1 MEEVSPDIMENVA
14 KEFVQLCER
23 GGAPLQIENREM
35 EEELE
40 PLDRPKRPPRKP
52 ADLSALKALA
62 PDHLFELIRDEHPQ
76 TIAMIL
82 VHVSPEAASEILAE
96 LPDETRGEVGFRIAT
111 LDKIG
116 SSMVDEVAKFFD
128 EALYETDDSV
138 NVVKGGVDLMAN
150 ILNELDSFSGEV
162 ILEKIDENNSELAAA
177 IKQKMFTF
185 DDVVLVDNMG
195 LQKVLRRVESQ
206 ELAKALKAASS
217 DVKEKIFSNMSERA
231 GEMLREEIEVMG
243 AVRMKDVEDAQNIIT
258 RAIQEMEE
266 QGELIIAGRR
276 GGKSSLSK
284 IIKVRDSLDEEHCR
298 PHCFPRLQEGEA
310 EEDTPVEQKIKK
322 FNPIYPK
329 EPQVA
334 AVEGFEALFQKE
346 EEEVA
351 EPHQDEPDLAEKHAE
366 ELKESFS
373 KGFVEGEKSGS
384 LSERQRV
391 EPALEMLRASAEELR
406 QCRESLIARFEEA
419 SVELALAIAEKVV
432 CHEISINK
440 GTVVDVLKRA
450 VKANDGNEILKIK
463 INPSD
468 LQYIQETG
476 LSLSGL
482 NAEHATLEGD
492 DAVQS
497 GGCVIQTDFGYVDA
511 MIDHQLEAI
520 AEALRD
526 QR

>member
-1 MEEVSPDIMENVA
+1 MDPKRLPGSLKAAILVHAGGKRIQEKLFPLLEEEEKRMLQELLSQMEEVSPDIMENVA
-14 KEFVQLCER
+14 KEFVQLCEG
-23 GGAPLQIENREM
+23 GGAPLQIGTREM
-35 EEELE
+35 EAE
-40 PLDRPKRPPRKP
+40 PETPAPPKRPPRKP
-52 ADLSALKALA
+52 ADLSALKALT

-82 VHVSPEAASEILAE
+82 VHVSPEAASEVLAE

-116 SSMVDEVAKFFD
+116 TSMVDEVAKFFD
-128 EALYETDDSV
+128 EALYEADDSV

-276 GGKSSLSK
+276 G
-284 IIKVRDSLDEEHCR
+284 
-298 PHCFPRLQEGEA
+298 
-310 EEDTPVEQKIKK
+310 
-322 FNPIYPK
+322 
-329 EPQVA
+329 
-334 AVEGFEALFQKE
+334 
-346 EEEVA
+346 
-351 EPHQDEPDLAEKHAE
+351 E
-366 ELKESFS
+366 ELI
-373 KGFVEGEKSGS
+373 V
-384 LSERQRV
+384 
-391 EPALEMLRASAEELR
+391 
-406 QCRESLIARFEEA
+406 
-419 SVELALAIAEKVV
+419 
-432 CHEISINK
+432 
-440 GTVVDVLKRA
+440 
-450 VKANDGNEILKIK
+450 
-463 INPSD
+463 
-468 LQYIQETG
+468 
-476 LSLSGL
+476 
-482 NAEHATLEGD
+482 
-492 DAVQS
+492 
-497 GGCVIQTDFGYVDA
+497 
-511 MIDHQLEAI
+511 
-520 AEALRD
+520 
-526 QR
+526 

>member
-1 MEEVSPDIMENVA
+1 MDPRRLPGSLKAAILVHAGGKRIEEKLFPLLEEEEKRLLQELLSQMEEVSPDILENVA
-14 KEFVQLCER
+14 KEFVQLCEG
-23 GGAPLQIENREM
+23 GGAPLQIENREVE

-40 PLDRPKRPPRKP
+40 PPERTKRPPRKP
-52 ADLSALKALA
+52 ADLSALRALA

-276 GGKSSLSK
+276 G
-284 IIKVRDSLDEEHCR
+284 
-298 PHCFPRLQEGEA
+298 
-310 EEDTPVEQKIKK
+310 
-322 FNPIYPK
+322 
-329 EPQVA
+329 
-334 AVEGFEALFQKE
+334 
-346 EEEVA
+346 
-351 EPHQDEPDLAEKHAE
+351 E
-366 ELKESFS
+366 ELI
-373 KGFVEGEKSGS
+373 V
-384 LSERQRV
+384 
-391 EPALEMLRASAEELR
+391 
-406 QCRESLIARFEEA
+406 
-419 SVELALAIAEKVV
+419 
-432 CHEISINK
+432 
-440 GTVVDVLKRA
+440 
-450 VKANDGNEILKIK
+450 
-463 INPSD
+463 
-468 LQYIQETG
+468 
-476 LSLSGL
+476 
-482 NAEHATLEGD
+482 
-492 DAVQS
+492 
-497 GGCVIQTDFGYVDA
+497 
-511 MIDHQLEAI
+511 
-520 AEALRD
+520 
-526 QR
+526 